1 MAVLQKPTEPQQSEY
16 LALECGRSMAEGV
29 PVSTLL
35 AWLRTCYGGAERTA
49 EAAPAE
55 IERYFVECERL
66 RDQGASADQLHAL
79 SHSYGVGDGPLS
91 HAVERVY
98 MSPVDTRRDGVVVLE
113 R

>member
-1 MAVLQKPTEPQQSEY
+1 MSGGGRSSNSLTTSSPTSNHTTLNNSASVGTLSSCGPCGLSPVMAVLQKPTEPQQSEY

-29 PVSTLL
+29 PVSTLF

-66 RDQGASADQLHAL
+66 CDQGA
-79 SHSYGVGDGPLS
+79 
-91 HAVERVY
+91 
-98 MSPVDTRRDGVVVLE
+98 
-113 R
+113 